1 MDIILSTDAPAPI
14 GAYSQAVRAGEWVI
28 CSGQVPIDPK
38 LGKIVDGNFKQQVE
52 QVLQNLSAVLQAAG
66 LGLNHVVKT
75 TVFMTDLTQFAVVNE
90 VYQRFF
96 KEPYPARAAVQVSA
110 LPAGAKVEIEAW
122 AIKKP

>member
-14 GAYSQAVRAGEWVI
+14 GTYSQAVRAGEWVI
-28 CSGQVPIDPK
+28 CSGQVPLDPK
-38 LGKIVDGNFKQQVE
+38 TGKMVSGNFKQQVE

-75 TVFMTDLTQFAVVNE
+75 TVFMTDLKQFGMVNE

-110 LPAGAKVEIEAW
+110 LPAGAAVEIEAW